1 MVAKIISNK
10 SLETLLMPSLVSG
23 FTSLLTLLLAPNYF
37 LVFVLVILP
46 FCVFF
51 IFNKPF
57 VLFQTL
63 IIILPFSSLPIIETQ
78 LFGIPGLKV
87 INVLVVAIFIS
98 FFISKRIS
106 NINKNEIFF
115 IVALLSLVL
124 IAVIRS
130 IPHITIINIH
140 MSENFSNIRFFQSFF
155 FKSVINLSPLIII
168 SLYVLDIEKLEL
180 VLKTYL
186 YSIFIFSIYLLMI
199 YIFLTPEKTNASSI
213 RESFGTVAHLHG
225 NTLGSFYILSFPLIM
240 SYYLIHKNVFSIA
253 SMVLA
258 IIVVGL
264 SFSRTAYLLVPVSI
278 FIYLAFSKRLTWTP
292 IIACLLLVS
301 INFLPNTISERALKG
316 IETNN
321 VNQISAG
328 RVNEIWVPILQE
340 LKESPKTLFF
350 GNGIR
355 GLWTTDAFKKGQIF
369 DAFHAHNL
377 YLTAILDIG
386 LIGLG
391 VLALLY
397 IKIICG
403 IFRIIKIFPHS
414 GKQKEILF
422 GVVVSIL
429 VFLIAG
435 FSGRIWYPIFNNYP
449 LWIVLAIGSSIVK
462 IQSKKNT
469 LVN

>member
-1 MVAKIISNK
+1 MVAKLISNK
-10 SLETLLMPSLVSG
+10 RLETLLMPSLVSG
-23 FTSLLTLLLAPNYF
+23 FTSLLILLLAPKYL

-51 IFNKPF
+51 LFNKPF

-63 IIILPFSSLPIIETQ
+63 ILILPFSSLPIIETQ
-78 LFGIPGLKV
+78 LLGIPGLKV

-98 FFISKRIS
+98 FFITRKAN
-106 NINKNEIFF
+106 NINIEEKYFV
-115 IVALLSLVL
+115 VAMLSLIL

-130 IPHITIINIH
+130 VPHIPIINVQ

-155 FKSVINLSPLIII
+155 FKSIINFSPFIII
-168 SLYVLDIEKLEL
+168 CLYVHDIEKLKL

-186 YSIFIFSIYLLMI
+186 VSIFIFSIYLVMI
-199 YIFLTPEKTNASSI
+199 YIFLTPDKTNASSI
-213 RESFGTVAHLHG
+213 RGSFGAVAHLHG

-240 SYYLIHKNVFSIA
+240 SYYLTHKNVFSIV

-258 IIVVGL
+258 VVVVGL
-264 SFSRTAYLLVPVSI
+264 SFSRTAYMLVPVSI
-278 FIYLAFSKRLTWTP
+278 FIYLAFSKRFTWTP
-292 IIACLLLVS
+292 IIACSLLIS
-301 INFLPNTISERALKG
+301 INLLPNAISERALQG
-316 IETNN
+316 VETNN
-321 VNQISAG
+321 VYQISAG
-328 RVNEIWVPILQE
+328 RVSEIWVPIINE
-340 LKESPKTLFF
+340 LKEKPKTLFF

-355 GLWTTDAFKKGQIF
+355 GLWTTDAFKKGHIY

-386 LIGLG
+386 ILGLG
-391 VLALLY
+391 LLALFY
-397 IKIICG
+397 IKIISG
-403 IFRIIKIFPHS
+403 IFRTIKIFPNS
-414 GKQKEILF
+414 RKQNEILF

-449 LWIVLAIGSSIVK
+449 LWIIIAIGYSLIK
-462 IQSKKNT
+462 IQSKKET